1 MHEFKIPEDVPE
13 ALREIQRLLSTA
25 MKDIDKHIEAQAWEP
40 GFGMTTYTLP
50 IELIRNTNSAMADS
64 HLLCTWIKDQIK
76 WNETL

>member
-50 IELIRNTNSAMADS
+50 IELVRNTNSAMADS
-64 HLLCTWIKDQIK
+64 HLLCTWIRDQIK

>member
-1 MHEFKIPEDVPE
+1 MNEFKIPEDVPE

-25 MKDIDKHIEAQAWEP
+25 MKDIDKHIQAQAWEP

>member
-1 MHEFKIPEDVPE
+1 MYEFKIPEDVPE
-13 ALREIQRLLSTA
+13 ALSEIQRLLSTA

-64 HLLCTWIKDQIK
+64 HMLCTWIR
-76 WNETL
+76 ETTK

>member
-25 MKDIDKHIEAQAWEP
+25 MKDIDKHIEAQAWKP
-40 GFGMTTYTLP
+40 GFGMTTYTMP
-50 IELIRNTNSAMADS
+50 TELIRNTNSAMADA
-64 HLLCTWIKDQIK
+64 HMLCTWIKDQIK

>member
-1 MHEFKIPEDVPE
+1 MNEFKIPEDVPE